1 MAQNSGQQR
10 RHDVLVAAL
19 ARGASHS
26 AAAQQAGFSRRTVQR
41 RLDDPMF
48 REEVRRTRDG
58 LISEAAG
65 RVAAL
70 MELASN
76 ALRDLLTSTHED
88 VRLSAAK
95 STFDVA
101 LKLRAT
107 ADLESRLQLLEER
120 IHVKL

>member
-19 ARGASHS
+19 ARGVSHT
-26 AAAQQAGFSRRTVQR
+26 AAAQQSGFSRRTVQR
-41 RLDDPMF
+41 RLDDPKF
-48 REEVRRTRDG
+48 RDEVRRTRDG
-58 LISEAAG
+58 LMSEAAG

-70 MELASN
+70 LESASD
-76 ALRDLLTSTHED
+76 ALRDLLTSTDEG

-101 LKLRAT
+101 VKLRT
-107 ADLESRLQLLEER
+107 NADLESRLQQLEEQIR
-120 IHVKL
+120 VKP